1 MAKEKH
7 KLTNDQLEKVSGG
20 APKLETADYKP
31 TTPTAP
37 CICYDCGYTWE
48 AKLQPTHICCLYC
61 GSTYT
66 ASYAI

>member
-20 APKLETADYKP
+20 APKSVTADYKP
-31 TTPTAP
+31 TVLWN
-37 CICYDCGYTWE
+37 CDDCGYTWE
-48 AKLQPTHICCLYC
+48 AELQPTHICCPSC

-66 ASYAI
+66 DFYAI